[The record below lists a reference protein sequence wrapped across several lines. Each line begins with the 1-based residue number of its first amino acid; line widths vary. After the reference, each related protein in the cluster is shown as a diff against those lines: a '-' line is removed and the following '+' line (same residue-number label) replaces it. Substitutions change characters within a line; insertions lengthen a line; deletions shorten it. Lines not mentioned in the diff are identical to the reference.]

1 MVPVASGAVY
11 GVVMPLVEVDG
22 GLSEGVVVAGNGTVE
37 PCAVWIAWGHVV
49 PGGAVE
55 TVVAS
60 VSAFVESTAA
70 ALVSLELAAS
80 D

>member
-11 GVVMPLVEVDG
+11 GVVKPLVEVTG
-22 GLSEGVVVAGNGTVE
+22 GLAEGVVVAGNGAVE

-60 VSAFVESTAA
+60 VSAFLESTAA
-70 ALVSLELAAS
+70 ALISLELAAS